1 MTASGRAPIPR
12 QPWFF
17 HPLLQL
23 CISVVLS
30 SASQIFFKAATNA
43 DDNKHAIDPQL
54 FTSWAL
60 WGGIIASL
68 SSLVSWLNALR
79 SVPLVIAFNLA
90 AVTYI
95 LVPLG
100 SWIFLGEQVPPIRW
114 LGITLVTLGVFII
127 ARPLSRMEERL

>member
-1 MTASGRAPIPR
+1 MTASGQAPKPR
-12 QPWFF
+12 PPWFF

-30 SASQIFFKAATNA
+30 SASQILFKAATNV
-43 DDNKHAIDPQL
+43 NHNQHAIDLQL

-60 WGGIIASL
+60 WGGIVASL
-68 SSLVSWLNALR
+68 TSLVSWLSALR
-79 SVPLVIAFNLA
+79 SIPLVIAFNLA

-100 SWIFLGEQVPPIRW
+100 SWVFLGEQVPPIRW
-114 LGITLVTLGVFII
+114 LGIALVTLGVVII
-127 ARPLSRMEERL
+127 ARPLSRMEGRL

>member
-1 MTASGRAPIPR
+1 MIASGQAPKPR
-12 QPWFF
+12 PPWFF

-30 SASQIFFKAATNA
+30 SASQILFKVATNA
-43 DDNKHAIDPQL
+43 GDDKHAINPQL

-60 WGGIIASL
+60 WGGIVASL
-68 SSLVSWLNALR
+68 TSLVSWLYALR

-95 LVPLG
+95 LIPLG
-100 SWIFLGEQVPPIRW
+100 SWVFLGEQVPPIRW
-114 LGITLVTLGVFII
+114 LGIALVTLGVLVI
-127 ARPLSRMEERL
+127 ARPLSHMEERL